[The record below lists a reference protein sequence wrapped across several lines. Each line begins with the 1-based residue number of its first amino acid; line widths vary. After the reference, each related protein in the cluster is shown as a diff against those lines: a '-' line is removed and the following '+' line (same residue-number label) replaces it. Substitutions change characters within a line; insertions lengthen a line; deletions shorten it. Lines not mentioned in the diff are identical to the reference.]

1 MNHFE
6 PEELTEAVRSITS
19 TLSKSEKALEKL
31 KEGTAQHTMTVRAIK
46 AYYAAIELI
55 GRETETEGSEGN
67 AKSAGDYPQRKYT
80 KEELE
85 EALQA
90 IASANSRCESVLPKL
105 KPGSPQYTLTV
116 RRIKAFSIATELIRG
131 ELRE

>member
-6 PEELTEAVRSITS
+6 SEELSEAIRSITS

-46 AYYAAIELI
+46 AYYTAVELI
-55 GRETETEGSEGN
+55 ERETGASEVKDKGGS
-67 AKSAGDYPQRKYT
+67 PQEKYT

-90 IASANSRCESVLPKL
+90 IASANSRCEGVLPKL
-105 KPGSPQYTLTV
+105 KLGSSQQTLTV

-131 ELRE
+131 ELR

>member
-6 PEELTEAVRSITS
+6 SEELTEAIRSIAS
-19 TLSKSEKALEKL
+19 TLSKSEKALGKL

-46 AYYAAIELI
+46 AYFTAMELI
-55 GRETETEGSEGN
+55 GRESEASEAN
-67 AKSAGDYPQRKYT
+67 AKGAGDFPQGKYT

-85 EALQA
+85 DALQA

-105 KPGSPQYTLTV
+105 KPGSSQHTLTV

-131 ELRE
+131 EFR